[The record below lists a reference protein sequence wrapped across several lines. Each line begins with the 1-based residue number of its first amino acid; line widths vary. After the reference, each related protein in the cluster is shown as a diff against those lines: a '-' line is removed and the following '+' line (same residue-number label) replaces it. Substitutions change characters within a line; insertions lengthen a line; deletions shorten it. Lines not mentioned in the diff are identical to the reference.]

1 MANELQLPWELLY
14 ADDVV
19 IVAEA
24 EEEIETKLSE
34 WKQGFEAKGL
44 RVNMEKSKILV
55 SGAIKP

>member
-14 ADDVV
+14 ADDLV

-24 EEEIETKLSE
+24 EEEIERKLSK